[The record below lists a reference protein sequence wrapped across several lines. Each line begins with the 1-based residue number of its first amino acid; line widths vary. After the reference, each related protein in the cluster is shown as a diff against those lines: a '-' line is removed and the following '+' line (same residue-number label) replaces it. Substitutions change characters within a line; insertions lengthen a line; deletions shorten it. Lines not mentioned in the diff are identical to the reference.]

1 MFRNLK
7 ANEIEVRVQRVT
19 DNGAMLLLY
28 KDARADMTILDET
41 VGPMN
46 WQREHK
52 LIGDVMYCGISIW
65 DEKKKQW
72 ITKWDAGSESNMEK
86 EKGQASDSFKRSAF
100 NWQIGRALY
109 TSPLIWINAKNFN
122 KYDRF
127 KVEKIKYDQDG
138 ISAISILNGENK
150 RVFVWMK
157 EKDKE
162 DEDNQQEES
171 TESTTEST

>member
-1 MFRNLK
+1 MFRNLN

-19 DNGAMLLLY
+19 DAGAMLLLY

-41 VGPMN
+41 VGAMN

-65 DEKKKQW
+65 DDAKKQW

-86 EKGQASDSFKRSAF
+86 EKGQASDSFKRAGF
-100 NWQIGRALY
+100 NWGIARALY
-109 TSPLIWINAKNFN
+109 TSPLIWIPAKNFN

-127 KVEKIKYDQDG
+127 TVEKIVYDNEG
-138 ISAISILNGENK
+138 ISGLSILNGEGK
-150 RVFVWMK
+150 RVYVWQK
-157 EKDKE
+157 KKGKDNE
-162 DEDNQQEES
+162 NNEPQES
-171 TESTTEST
+171 SKPTAKGA